1 MKLLHHDR
9 RLLLQQQ
16 RRMKTS
22 QYASCPQL
30 EEEQKDPPTLEEQG
44 IHQLTIKYDSYQGLL
59 RRRVSSVGESDVTT
73 SDETSASGGT
83 EEDSD
88 GQDRLQVTER
98 ERLQVETFFKG
109 LKTQVSAKS
118 PGGDLLQG
126 AQYSGECQVSRW
138 RPSSRGSIFSL
149 QVETFFK
156 GLKTQV
162 FVCGSLANLYLGSTS
177 SDGQWEL
184 SHTGIPVVILD
195 TGETRS
201 RRRRRIQLLLA
212 ERGTCFTLWQD
223 TIDNLSSYRVAGEA
237 FHTLHMSVDH
247 SRLAGLSFDC
257 PGSAAD
263 LWTHLERLTA
273 DPHNIS
279 LSVPG
284 RRKPKRGPKPA
295 SLPNKSQISQPCCFQ
310 HITSVEARDKD
321 RYISLR
327 SLVSVVRESTVDKQ
341 ASPL

>member
-1 MKLLHHDR
+1 MGGEGGGNFLWPVARRLLRFIQSVNCEDKRLKLIHHDR
-9 RLLLQQQ
+9 HLLQQQ

-83 EEDSD
+83 EEESD

-98 ERLQVETFFKG
+98 ER
-109 LKTQVSAKS
+109 
-118 PGGDLLQG
+118 
-126 AQYSGECQVSRW
+126 
-138 RPSSRGSIFSL
+138 L

-177 SDGQWEL
+177 SDVQWEL

-263 LWTHLERLTA
+263 LWTHLERLMA

-310 HITSVEARDKD
+310 HITSVEAGDKD

>member
-1 MKLLHHDR
+1 
-9 RLLLQQQ
+9 
-16 RRMKTS
+16 MKTS

-109 LKTQVSAKS
+109 LKTQV
-118 PGGDLLQG
+118 
-126 AQYSGECQVSRW
+126 
-138 RPSSRGSIFSL
+138 
-149 QVETFFK
+149 ETFFKGLKIK

>member
-1 MKLLHHDR
+1 M
-9 RLLLQQQ
+9 
-16 RRMKTS
+16 
-22 QYASCPQL
+22 
-30 EEEQKDPPTLEEQG
+30 
-44 IHQLTIKYDSYQGLL
+44 
-59 RRRVSSVGESDVTT
+59 
-73 SDETSASGGT
+73 
-83 EEDSD
+83 
-88 GQDRLQVTER
+88 
-98 ERLQVETFFKG
+98 ETFFKG
-109 LKTQVSAKS
+109 LKTQVETFFK
-118 PGGDLLQG
+118 GLK
-126 AQYSGECQVSRW
+126 
-138 RPSSRGSIFSL
+138 I
-149 QVETFFK
+149 QVETFK

-310 HITSVEARDKD
+310 HITSVEAGDKD

-327 SLVSVVRESTVDKQ
+327 SLVSVVRESKTDKQ
-341 ASPL
+341 ASPFSKPMHFTVRDNLKEIYDSSRVGWGNTKTEDEGMPLPPLDRSEGKNLR